1 MAKTTNERARPET
14 KLTPE
19 QMQDAER
26 LAKILSTLPKEKQL
40 TVTMMV
46 NAFIAGMEAQANMV
60 RSALL

>member
-1 MAKTTNERARPET
+1 MTEAKNERARP
-14 KLTPE
+14 KFNLTPE

-26 LAKILSTLPKEKQL
+26 LAKILSSLPKEKQL

>member
-1 MAKTTNERARPET
+1 MAKTTNERARP
-14 KLTPE
+14 KFNLTPE
-19 QMQDAER
+19 QLQDAER
-26 LAKILSTLPKEKQL
+26 LAKILSSLPKEKQL

>member
-1 MAKTTNERARPET
+1 MTKTTNERARPET

-26 LAKILSTLPKEKQL
+26 LAKILSSLPKEKQTTL
-40 TVTMMV
+40 VMMV